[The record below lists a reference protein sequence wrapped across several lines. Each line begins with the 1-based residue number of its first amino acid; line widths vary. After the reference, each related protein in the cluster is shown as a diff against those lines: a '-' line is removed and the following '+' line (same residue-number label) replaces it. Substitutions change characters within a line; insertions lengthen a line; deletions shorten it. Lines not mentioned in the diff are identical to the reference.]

1 MDYSD
6 FTIAQVQADFQLTID
21 ERQTLFTTVQPVQPS
36 ALLTNFLAEYLSL
49 AIDVNSEKARSELV
63 IAPVLAD
70 VRRHRLYLWVTA
82 KTQFVGL

>member
-36 ALLTNFLAEYLSL
+36 ALLTNFLQSIYPL
-49 AIDVNSEKARSELV
+49 
-63 IAPVLAD
+63 
-70 VRRHRLYLWVTA
+70 
-82 KTQFVGL
+82 G